1 MQIYIGLA
9 GLAFTAYTFFK
20 AKDLV
25 DDVGDKTQELGSSIG
40 LGLYDA
46 KETFMSWFGVPTS
59 SEIATRPAQTTT
71 QQRADE
77 LYNELYRPYQNPYES
92 VLTSDADRLKAK
104 REQLKAMG
112 LL

>member
-46 KETFMSWFGVPTS
+46 KETVKEWLGIPTDN
-59 SEIATRPAQTTT
+59 EIATRPAQTTL
-71 QQRADE
+71 QQKADA
-77 LYNELYRPYQNPYES
+77 LYNELYLPYQNPYQS
-92 VLTSDADRLKAK
+92 VLTSDADRLKAQ
-104 REQLKAMG
+104 RERLKAMG